1 MLPVIKKGKKVMILI
16 VSKEEMQEIAKRLS
30 GRTFEEKI
38 NIPVIETEAVP
49 KVIDMNHEEA
59 YMRPV
64 IEARANTHTRHQ
76 TKPTTHIRRNAH
88 KSVGIIGVLKDR
100 YSAWKA
106 EQEYIREYEDDGDT
120 TLKVVARVIKKIAT
134 GDIYDTEEY
143 PNIPYD
149 PVRDVIYLNGYKED

>member
-30 GRTFEEKI
+30 GRTFEEEV

-49 KVIDMNHEEA
+49 KVIDMNPEEA

-64 IEARANTHTRHQ
+64 IETRANTRHQ
-76 TKPTTHIRRNAH
+76 TKSTAHICRNAH

-143 PNIPYD
+143 PDIPYD